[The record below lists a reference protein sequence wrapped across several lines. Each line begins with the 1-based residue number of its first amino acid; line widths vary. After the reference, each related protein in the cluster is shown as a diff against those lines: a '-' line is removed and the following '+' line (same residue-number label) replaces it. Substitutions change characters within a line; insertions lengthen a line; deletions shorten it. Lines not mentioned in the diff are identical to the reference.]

1 MNVLRKALNLLHQN
15 SSNSSITMIEILV
28 VEEITSILPE
38 AKAPK
43 PNSSIYIDQYILL
56 VYYYA

>member
-1 MNVLRKALNLLHQN
+1 
-15 SSNSSITMIEILV
+15 MIEILV